1 MNLTRMARARSPI
14 GGRTLRAFYTRGFWR
29 VWTGSMF
36 WYSARWMDLFVLQWQ
51 VLVMT
56 DSAFQVSLVGFYR
69 MAPMFA
75 FGLLTGVMADRF
87 DRRTVLLAAQLWNA
101 VASAGIGLLI
111 LTGSLALWH
120 LAVLVTALG
129 FSWALDL
136 PSRRSYIYD
145 MIGPR
150 RVVNAM
156 ALDHVGMDG
165 AKMLGPILGGLLWPV
180 IGAGGCLLV
189 LAAGYLVNF
198 CLYLGLPP
206 APPLRAAGTGSVL
219 RNLGEGLNYVWRSPV
234 VRGVVV
240 VTLVMNLLG
249 FPYQH
254 MVPVIAKR
262 VLGLGPQLTG
272 LLLAADGLGAFSAS
286 LVVASRRHVRRKG
299 RLFTSG
305 AVLLM
310 TAVMLF
316 SFSGWYLLS
325 FALLF
330 LAGVG
335 IACFATMQSSLVLT
349 SASDAMRGRAM
360 GVLML
365 AIGFGPLGALQI
377 GVVASAV
384 GASMAV
390 AVSAGAGVL
399 VLALVL
405 WKATALRR
413 VGAGTRP

>member
-1 MNLTRMARARSPI
+1 MNLTRMARARPPV
-14 GGRTLRAFYTRGFWR
+14 GGQTLRAFYTRGFWR
-29 VWTGSMF
+29 VWAGSMY

-69 MAPMFA
+69 MAPMFV

-87 DRRTVLLAAQLWNA
+87 DRRKVLLAAQLWNA
-101 VASAGIGLLI
+101 GASAGIGLLL
-111 LTGSLALWH
+111 LTGQLALWH

-165 AKMLGPILGGLLWPV
+165 AKVLGPILGGLLWPV
-180 IGAGGCLLV
+180 IGAGGCLLA

-206 APPLRAAGTGSVL
+206 APPPHSGGSGPVL
-219 RNLGEGLNYVWRSPV
+219 RNLTEGLIYVWRSPV
-234 VRGVVV
+234 IRGVVA

-249 FPYQH
+249 FPYQN
-254 MVPVIAKR
+254 MVPVIAKQ

-286 LVVASRRHVRRKG
+286 LVVASRRNVKHKG
-299 RLFTSG
+299 RLFAIGS
-305 AVLLM
+305 VLLM

-325 FALLF
+325 FVLLF
-330 LAGVG
+330 LAGTG

-377 GVVASAV
+377 GALASAV
-384 GASMAV
+384 GASTAV
-390 AVSAGAGVL
+390 AMSAGTGVL
-399 VLALVL
+399 VLGLVL
-405 WKATALRR
+405 WKAAALRGVR
-413 VGAGTRP
+413 AGP

>member
-1 MNLTRMARARSPI
+1 
-14 GGRTLRAFYTRGFWR
+14 
-29 VWTGSMF
+29 
-36 WYSARWMDLFVLQWQ
+36 
-51 VLVMT
+51 
-56 DSAFQVSLVGFYR
+56 
-69 MAPMFA
+69 MAPMFLL
-75 FGLLTGVMADRF
+75 GLLTGLIADRV
-87 DRRTVLLAAQLWNA
+87 DRRKVLLAAQLWNA
-101 VASAGIGLLI
+101 AISAGIGLL
-111 LTGSLALWH
+111 LLSGDLALWH

-165 AKMLGPILGGLLWPV
+165 AKVLGPILGGLLWPA

-189 LAAGYLVNF
+189 LAVGYLVNF

-206 APPLRAAGTGSVL
+206 SPPRHSGGAGPVL
-219 RNLGEGLNYVWRSPV
+219 RNLGEGLIYVLRNPV
-234 VRGVVV
+234 IRGVVA

-249 FPYQH
+249 FPYQN
-254 MVPVIAKR
+254 MVPVIAKQ

-272 LLLAADGLGAFSAS
+272 LLLAADGLGAFVAS
-286 LVVASRRHVRRKG
+286 LFVASRQRVNRTG
-299 RLFTSG
+299 RLFAIGSL
-305 AVLLM
+305 LLM

-330 LAGVG
+330 VAGAG

-349 SASDAMRGRAM
+349 NASDAMRGRAM

-365 AIGFGPLGALQI
+365 AIGFGPLGTLQI
-377 GVVASAV
+377 GTLASAV
-384 GASMAV
+384 GASTAV
-390 AVSAGAGVL
+390 AMSAGTGVL
-399 VLALVL
+399 VLGLVL
-405 WKATALRR
+405 WKTAALR
-413 VGAGTRP
+413 GARSPDYSPRSRE